1 MDIFAK
7 AVKQDLMFKTVRG
20 LVTPQQL
27 FKMPLTGN
35 NDFNLD
41 VVSREVLAEQNVQSD
56 SLVAVTKA
64 NPLNE
69 LRIEI
74 LKFVIADIEAAN
86 AAKLRAKE
94 TRERNQRISAILD
107 RKKNE
112 TLENLSEAELRKLLL
127 DDVEEE

>member
-74 LKFVIADIEAAN
+74 LKFVIADIEAAE
-86 AAKLRAKE
+86 AAKLRAKK
-94 TRERNQRISAILD
+94 TRERKQQIASILA
-107 RKKNE
+107 RKENE
-112 TLENLSEAELRKLLL
+112 TLENLSEADLRKLLL
-127 DDVEEE
+127 EDEEE